1 MPVSSTQGTNP
12 VQAALVQ
19 RDPNRVVQ
27 QGTAVESCKS
37 TDATP
42 APTPGLRRALCFDL
56 GKSDAQI
63 VPQPPP
69 SNTGWS
75 QRPRDPVLIELS
87 NIEIG
92 AHLEFI
98 SLSDDPEATFEANCV
113 RRLDL
118 TGYDVGSRIGTLV
131 LNPDEMATKGFQP
144 GERIVVRQVDKNGN
158 ASDGIFIHLDPN
170 GWASQQV
177 RQSDDAGAQVTLRG
191 GNIAFGDGMMGI
203 AGATGAMRSV
213 IGTAVRDVEGPKL
226 LDKNV
231 SLKTFA
237 YTQEEID
244 VATQLARGETRN
256 FVYRCLSRTH
266 FSAAEAKTMLARTD
280 ITPKAKETLDK
291 LLANNNAIFDKIDP
305 AYDPANASKDGIV
318 GDADFNQMLSTGADR
333 RDVYL
338 RLDKAL
344 EPGSSIRLQNS
355 RTGAVFT
362 GALGAD
368 QRVLSLRLSDMKDGD
383 PLILTFRD
391 GAGNEGK
398 PFAMEYSSTC
408 KDGKA
413 AYNPLSVRYGGA
425 SIGRG

>member
-1 MPVSSTQGTNP
+1 MTVTQTQSTNP
-12 VQAALVQ
+12 TQAALIQ

-27 QGTAVESCKS
+27 QGTAVECCKS

-42 APTPGLRRALCFDL
+42 APTPALRRAMCFDL
-56 GKSDAQI
+56 GKADAQI
-63 VPQPPP
+63 IPQPPP

-92 AHLEFI
+92 SHLEFI
-98 SLSDDPEATFEANCV
+98 SLSDNPEATFESNCV
-113 RRLDL
+113 RRLDF
-118 TGYDVGSRIGTLV
+118 TGYDVGNRIGTVV
-131 LNPDEMATKGFQP
+131 LNPAEMATQGFQP
-144 GERIVVRQVDKNGN
+144 GERVVVRQVDKNGN

-177 RQSDDAGAQVTLRG
+177 RQSDDAGNQVTLRG
-191 GNIAFGDGMMGI
+191 ANIAFNDGMSGL
-203 AGATGAMRSV
+203 AGATGAVRNV
-213 IGTAVRDVEGPKL
+213 IGTAVRDVDGPKL
-226 LDKNV
+226 IDKNV
-231 SLKTFA
+231 TLHTTQYS
-237 YTQEEID
+237 QEEFD
-244 VATQLARGETRN
+244 VAAQLASGETRN
-256 FVYRCLSRTH
+256 FVYRCLSRTS
-266 FSAAEAKTMLARTD
+266 FNVAEAKSMLARAD

-305 AYDPANASKDGIV
+305 AYDPANAAKDGII
-318 GDADFNQMLSTGADR
+318 GDADFNQILSTGADR

-338 RLDKAL
+338 RLNKAL
-344 EPGSSIRLQNS
+344 EPGSSLRLQNS

-362 GALGAD
+362 ATLGAD

-383 PLILTFRD
+383 PLILTCRD
-391 GAGNEGK
+391 GAGNDGT
-398 PFAMEYSSTC
+398 PFAMEYSSKC

-425 SIGRG
+425 SIGRA